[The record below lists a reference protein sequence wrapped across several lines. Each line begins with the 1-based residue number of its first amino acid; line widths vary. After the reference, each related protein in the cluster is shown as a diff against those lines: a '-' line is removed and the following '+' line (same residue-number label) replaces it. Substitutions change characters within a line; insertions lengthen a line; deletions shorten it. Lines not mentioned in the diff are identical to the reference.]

1 MDTTYR
7 ILERRVFALP
17 KIALFPA
24 VVARHPRMAVIALPA
39 LLAVD
44 ALKGKVVARLSAKVE
59 ELRREVSKVKVSKYT
74 VPLCWVWG
82 PSIAVLWSC
91 QDS

>member
-59 ELRREVSKVKVSKYT
+59 ELRHAHALNPAGFEPRTPRVT
-74 VPLCWVWG
+74 
-82 PSIAVLWSC
+82 
-91 QDS
+91 DSGRGCRVCLSPT